1 MSMLSLAT
9 ISRPLIVGGTFYLY
23 DSFVEGKNQDFALY
37 DGVVAFL
44 CEFVS
49 RLGSDIMI
57 TNATVNRLLG
67 IIDNRITWTREI
79 IVSLVT
85 GLIYQMSY
93 NNYIETK
100 FRYRDSRTDT
110 SNFVMA
116 AAISYIG
123 NMVNSPVLS
132 LITR

>member
-37 DGVVAFL
+37 DAMVAFL
-44 CEFVS
+44 SEFVS

-67 IIDNRITWTREI
+67 IIDNRTTWPREI

-116 AAISYIG
+116 AAISYIA